1 MINVPC
7 GKRRTVFRRINNDF
21 GYRSSGLQP
30 PPAVPVGVLHA
41 KQSAEFCQH
50 SRLHYITSK
59 RKILEFFYFS
69 CILPLSC
76 TKE

>member
-30 PPAVPVGVLHA
+30 PPAVPVGVA
-41 KQSAEFCQH
+41 IRKQVN
-50 SRLHYITSK
+50 T
-59 RKILEFFYFS
+59 FFSPKTFS
-69 CILPLSC
+69 
-76 TKE
+76 EDY